1 MEWFVI
7 LLCLFF
13 LIFYED
19 NEDTNKENTKEK
31 DE

>member
-7 LLCLFF
+7 LLCLF